1 MRIQRLYRFTSPALI
16 VATAALLAA
25 CSTPGPMQ
33 SSTGPGD
40 LPAGQVPGK
49 PEVTPQMA
57 AAAEVLQ
64 RMATQHDRLYR
75 VAAPLLID
83 NAALCT

>member
-1 MRIQRLYRFTSPALI
+1 MRIQRLHRFTSPAFI

-57 AAAEVLQ
+57 SAAE
-64 RMATQHDRLYR
+64 
-75 VAAPLLID
+75 
-83 NAALCT
+83 